1 MEHLERRMTTPT
13 NLEVRSLTEPE
24 ARAGGAVAARALR
37 NNPMM
42 SYCAPGDPLGRLQV
56 GYDTFLDRVSPGVV
70 GALLGPHVIG
80 VAASAPSE
88 ACMGATTPPELQ
100 TTPEV
105 SPADAVGV
113 DRPRH
118 VVSMMWRLDPEERHV
133 HVGPVGV
140 EPGAQGLG
148 VGAAMMRLLCDRLD
162 TDGEVGWLETDK
174 PENVAFYRRF
184 GFDVDVDDRHLGFP
198 VWFMRRPPH

>member
-1 MEHLERRMTTPT
+1 MEHLERRMTAPT

-24 ARAGGAVAARALR
+24 ARAGGAVAA
-37 NNPMM
+37 
-42 SYCAPGDPLGRLQV
+42 CAPDDPLGRLQV

-80 VAASAPSE
+80 VAASAPSD
-88 ACMGATTPPELQ
+88 ACTGATTPPELQ
-100 TTPEV
+100 TTPKV
-105 SPADAVGV
+105 SPADAVGF

-140 EPGAQGLG
+140 EPGAQGFG
-148 VGAAMMRLLCDRLD
+148 VGAAMMRLLCERLD

-174 PENVAFYRRF
+174 PENVVFYRRF